1 MTSRERF
8 SVVIPAHERAATI
21 ERTLASVCRAADER
35 AALDLGPT
43 EIIVVDDGSTDATA
57 PLARAVAADDDRVR
71 VLQQS
76 NAGVSAARNLGARSA
91 TGRWLTFLDCD
102 DEVDPGWL
110 VELGR
115 ALDEGADLVFAPAIA
130 LDRLGREEPWSIR
143 PMGPAFGGIDG
154 LFNPGMFAVARADFD
169 AVGGYAPA
177 LTFSENTDLGL
188 RLVEHIERRGAIR
201 TVALTD
207 RLVSVTIP
215 ENRSSNASTPEAR
228 LRSALYLLDVHADRL
243 ARDPALHA
251 DYWSI
256 AGVAAVRVGRPGLG
270 RRCFARAART
280 DPRAPKHATRALL
293 ATIPPVRQR
302 VWPATTT

>member
-1 MTSRERF
+1 MTGRERF
-8 SVVIPAHERAATI
+8 SVVIPAHERAATV
-21 ERTLASVCRAADER
+21 ERTLASVRRAADER

-57 PLARAVAADDDRVR
+57 TLARAVATEDDRVR
-71 VLQQS
+71 VLQQA

-91 TGRWLTFLDCD
+91 RGRWLTFLDCD
-102 DEVDPGWL
+102 DEVDPSWL

-115 ALDEGADLVFAPAIA
+115 ALDGGADLVFAPALAI
-130 LDRLGREEPWSIR
+130 DRTGRAEPWSVR
-143 PMGPAFGGIDG
+143 PLGPAFGGIAG

-188 RLVEHIERRGAIR
+188 RLVEHLEGRGPIR
-201 TVALTD
+201 TVALTE

-243 ARDPALHA
+243 ARDPGLQA

-270 RRCFARAART
+270 RRCFVRAART
-280 DPRAPKHATRALL
+280 DPRAPKHAARALL
-293 ATIPPVRQR
+293 AAIPLARRRRWPVS
-302 VWPATTT
+302 TT